1 MNTPWSKLIVL
12 GIMAA
17 GVILLTKYFSARK
30 TVPQPKSKTFYDV
43 IAEDDKR
50 LHADIKTAKPAKKE
64 QEQTELSPEEAHAE
78 QLFEMAL
85 AQRKMARLPGI
96 SYKLMVDY
104 CRQIIEKYPDSD
116 YAPKARRMLGEVP
129 KQYWQQYNITEQEI
143 YPQKK

>member
-1 MNTPWSKLIVL
+1 MNTAWSKLIVL

-17 GVILLTKYFSARK
+17 GVIVLAKYFSVRK
-30 TVPQPKSKTFYDV
+30 PVSQPKPKTFYDV

-50 LHADIKTAKPAKKE
+50 LRSDIKTAKSVKKE
-64 QEQTELSPEEAHAE
+64 QEQTELSPEDVHAE

-104 CRQIIEKYPDSD
+104 CRQIIERYPAGD

-143 YPQKK
+143 NPQKK